1 MVIRIRPPLPRELH
15 SDKAFQNTV
24 QTEHGDPRSV
34 TLSENLR
41 ALREQR
47 SLMEHGAPLPPALF
61 ATHQF
66 TFDHVHGVESTQV
79 RTSSRAGLWVCH
91 TLHAPHPSALHTH
104 VTPQW
109 SYMRQ
114 CGFART
120 AGRKRAPSGVRQCE
134 PVRWVKRRESCFFF
148 SEPLV

>member
-1 MVIRIRPPLPRELH
+1 LGGGDTRDHTQVVIRIRPPLPRELH
-15 SDKAFQNTV
+15 GDKAFQNTV

-79 RTSSRAGLWVCH
+79 RTGSRA
-91 TLHAPHPSALHTH
+91 A
-104 VTPQW
+104 
-109 SYMRQ
+109 
-114 CGFART
+114 CGFA
-120 AGRKRAPSGVRQCE
+120 P
-134 PVRWVKRRESCFFF
+134 P
-148 SEPLV
+148 